1 VRLGL
6 RIFLGLFVASFIGV
20 TAAAV
25 IVARD
30 RAEFER
36 TMSAVVDRL
45 GNTSSVPAFVAPAS
59 GALSTA
65 TVARYLDV
73 RAALDVAFAKLPP
86 FPARA
91 GRRRQRGCDTSRA
104 RGARAQ
110 HTFTFWP
117 VAADAFSATLS
128 EHAMSLAEY
137 TWSARR
143 FPRRARCRGRA
154 TRPRRPAC
162 CAREQRT
169 AFALRKDHTEEEL
182 WNSIVTRALAG
193 AGSPTDDEIAL
204 AQGAVPL
211 IRTQTKAPIADL
223 LVLQVLPEF
232 APKPSSPNP

>member
-1 VRLGL
+1 MRLGL

-45 GNTSSVPAFVAPAS
+45 GNTSCVPAFVAPAS

-86 FPARA
+86 FPPAPDDDVSVVRHVARA
-91 GRRRQRGCDTSRA
+91 W
-104 RGARAQ
+104 ARAQ

-143 FPRRARCRGRA
+143 FHVALDAAARDK
-154 TRPRRPAC
+154 TSPAGVL
-162 CAREQRT
+162 REEQRT

-211 IRTQTKAPIADL
+211 VRTQTKAPIADL